1 MPPKLPRP
9 GMRPAAPKKPTPP
22 SMPELP
28 GNMQWEKVA
37 EIPVK
42 AAMGAVGGTGLK
54 NNVAAALIAS
64 AGALQ
69 QSDFISLSHSGYT
82 GVLMVVGSMVIAVYT
97 AVTKKESVDDD
108 RK

>member
-1 MPPKLPRP
+1 MPEL
-9 GMRPAAPKKPTPP
+9 
-22 SMPELP
+22 PELP

-42 AAMGAVGGTGLK
+42 AAMGAVGGTGMK

-69 QSDFISLSHSGYT
+69 QSDFISLSHNGYT

-97 AVTKKESVDDD
+97 AITKKENADDD

>member
-1 MPPKLPRP
+1 
-9 GMRPAAPKKPTPP
+9 MRPAAPKKPAPP

-42 AAMGAVGGTGLK
+42 AAMGAVGGTGMK

-69 QSDFISLSHSGYT
+69 QSDFISLSHNGYT

-97 AVTKKESVDDD
+97 AITKKESADDD